1 MKKRHQA
8 EEIIRILRDVDSSE
22 VKSEAVKRHG
32 ISQQTYYA
40 WKRKYGGMQVDE
52 AKRLRELEKENQRL
66 KKIVAEQTLMI
77 DGLQEIN
84 AKKW

>member
-22 VKSEAVKRHG
+22 VKSEAIKRHG

-66 KKIVAEQTLMI
+66 KKIVADQTLMI

-84 AKKW
+84 SKKW

>member
-8 EEIIRILRDVDSSE
+8 EEIIRILRDIDSSA
-22 VKSEAVKRHG
+22 VKSDAIKRHG

-84 AKKW
+84 SKKW

>member
-8 EEIIRILRDVDSSE
+8 EEIIRILRDVASSE

-40 WKRKYGGMQVDE
+40 WKRKYVGMQVDE

-66 KKIVAEQTLMI
+66 KKIVADQTLMI

>member
-22 VKSEAVKRHG
+22 VKSEAIKRHG

-66 KKIVAEQTLMI
+66 KKIVADQTLMI
-77 DGLQEIN
+77 AGLEEIN
-84 AKKW
+84 SKKW

>member
-8 EEIIRILRDVDSSE
+8 EEIIRILRDVESSE
-22 VKSEAVKRHG
+22 VKSEAIKRYG
-32 ISQQTYYA
+32 ITQQTYYA

-52 AKRLRELEKENQRL
+52 AKRLKELEKENQRL
-66 KKIVAEQTLMI
+66 KRIVADQTLMI